1 MNVNNT
7 LITKMKE
14 RKKKK
19 QHSATETPP
28 KSGIP
33 LIVVIISKPYKQQ
46 LIVTF
51 QGDTNIL

>member
-14 RKKKK
+14 RKKK